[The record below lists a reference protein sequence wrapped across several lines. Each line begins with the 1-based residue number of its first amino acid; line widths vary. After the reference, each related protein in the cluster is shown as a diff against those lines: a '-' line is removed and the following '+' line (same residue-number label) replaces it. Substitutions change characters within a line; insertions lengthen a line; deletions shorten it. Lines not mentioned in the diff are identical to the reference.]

1 MGRPGW
7 TGFAKVP
14 GMAENYTDPSGNTEA
29 FRAFANPEAPAET
42 ASRTNLIVGAA
53 VVAVV
58 LIALATWLAFG

>member
-1 MGRPGW
+1 
-7 TGFAKVP
+7 
-14 GMAENYTDPSGNTEA
+14 MAENYTDPSGNTEA